1 MNKAARYFLLLLS
14 LREMLRVIVRV
25 GGGECWCGADGQMG
39 VGACAGPTV
48 ENTAVC
54 LQRKTHRKMK
64 PVQGE
69 MSAARQD

>member
-1 MNKAARYFLLLLS
+1 MNKAERYFLLPVAE
-14 LREMLRVIVRV
+14 RNAACNCQ
-25 GGGECWCGADGQMG
+25 GGGCWCSADGQMG

-54 LQRKTHRKMK
+54 LLLKTCGKMK

-69 MSAARQD
+69 MRAACQV